1 MGLGETK
8 TPSLAH
14 RPLVEQAIGACIR
27 TVPGG
32 QTEGARIAAALEQM
46 GCRVTPLGARPWS
59 PADGPVLLVLGNAY
73 WYPAV
78 LRQLLTEPK
87 ERLPLVVIWHWEPLP
102 PPDASGLP
110 WPSPTLRELAKI
122 ILRDWRANDVY
133 TNYWVLRKLSRRGV
147 IGLLAAST
155 PGRVEFLAERN
166 ITARYLP
173 LGYSPDHGYDMKLRR
188 DIDVLFLGDMRSW
201 RRRRLIRL
209 LRRRSTEV
217 HAAGDWADPAYWGDR
232 RTELI
237 NRSKIYLN
245 LQRFPGEYSGLRLII
260 GMANRAL
267 VISEPMYR
275 PGPFV
280 PGVHFVSATVEE
292 MPHVIE
298 YYLKNDAERERIAT
312 EGHRLVSEQL
322 SLDDSIQ
329 KLAAWIQE
337 AVGEARRS

>member
-1 MGLGETK
+1 MNFGEIKWPGLADRLTLQLEI
-8 TPSLAH
+8 A
-14 RPLVEQAIGACIR
+14 ACIR

-32 QTEGARIAAALEQM
+32 QTEGVRIARALEQI
-46 GCRVTPLGARPWS
+46 GCSVTLLTERPWR
-59 PADGPVLLVLGNAY
+59 PGDGAVLLILGNAQ
-73 WYPAV
+73 WYPKV
-78 LRQLLTEPK
+78 LRQLLAEPR
-87 ERLPLVVIWHWEPLP
+87 ERLPFLVIWHWEPLP
-102 PPDASGLP
+102 PPDASGLGWP
-110 WPSPTLRELAKI
+110 WPTLRELGKI
-122 ILRDWRANDVY
+122 ILRDRRANDIY
-133 TNYWVLRKLSRRGV
+133 TNYWVLKRLSRRGV

-201 RRRRLIRL
+201 RRRRLISR
-209 LRRRSTEV
+209 LRRRGTEV
-217 HAAGDWADPAYWGDR
+217 HVAGDWADPAYWGER

-245 LQRFPGEYSGLRLII
+245 LQRFPGEYSGLRLIL

-267 VISEPMYR
+267 VVSEPMYR

-292 MPHVIE
+292 MPRVIE
-298 YYLKNDAERERIAT
+298 HYLKNEAERERIAT
-312 EGHRLVSEQL
+312 EGHRLVTGQL
-322 SLDDSIQ
+322 LLEDSIG
-329 KLAAWIQE
+329 KLAMWIQQ
-337 AVGEARRS
+337 AVGRPGS